1 MLFNAFLWC
10 ISNTMTFPLGQVY
23 FLGDLYTLKS
33 LKPPMLWRW
42 LVSPAGTFAALDICR
57 MVKGIHT
64 LWNHGFLMSP
74 ATQQKLPAM
83 VLCLG
88 QPPVRY
94 LWCWLLLL
102 FFINFCFSCYF
113 AMPATLDLGFWGPW
127 RPPPALSSTLA
138 TFDCL
143 CFFSSIQALRFW
155 LGIFYPQASFTLR
168 SFPNIFDS
176 TCVYQ
181 SLPGSRQFSL
191 EVCRASS
198 WSSKHKP
205 GPSVYLIFC
214 YLIYSNPQ
222 PWYSEE
228 FFFEFYQILPWIT
241 CGKSVVYL
249 LLTRFEFFSLVES
262 ICKDHKKH
270 FEQDLYCLQTLR

>member
-113 AMPATLDLGFWGPW
+113 AMPATLDLGFWGPR

-143 CFFSSIQALRFW
+143 CFFSSTASATVLSGHFLPTGVFYLALLPQHFW
-155 LGIFYPQASFTLR
+155 LNLRLSKPPWEPAVFPWSLQGFKLILEAQTRPVCLFDFLLIDLQRSTTLIFRRILFWIL
-168 SFPNIFDS
+168 PNI
-176 TCVYQ
+176 TMN
-181 SLPGSRQFSL
+181 
-191 EVCRASS
+191 
-198 WSSKHKP
+198 
-205 GPSVYLIFC
+205 YL
-214 YLIYSNPQ
+214 
-222 PWYSEE
+222 W
-228 FFFEFYQILPWIT
+228 
-241 CGKSVVYL
+241 
-249 LLTRFEFFSLVES
+249 
-262 ICKDHKKH
+262 
-270 FEQDLYCLQTLR
+270 